1 MAKIYINGAS
11 AISIQPSFARNS
23 GKNFSEDFSKDFVQY
38 RQAYVPAIEADYSTY
53 IPPAAARRMSRIIKR
68 AVSVSQEALQEAGL
82 LCPDAIIF
90 GTGLGCIE
98 DTEKFLNAVIDQEE
112 QFLQPAFFIQSTHN
126 TIASQVA
133 IRLACR
139 GYNNTH
145 VQRRLSFES
154 ALLDA
159 VTLLEQG
166 RAENALIGGH
176 DEITPSYFRL
186 LEKAGYYSFDKD
198 SGLGSFAGEG
208 SACFVLGT
216 QPVIETYAVLEGLS
230 LPYTGS
236 QHPSMEALALPFL
249 AEYGLA
255 PKDIATVIT
264 AYTDDAVG
272 SAPYKDMGAFTAARH
287 IRFKDFCGEYFTAS
301 AFGFWLAVNYLKH
314 HDVGSSSPVL
324 LHNHSQGK
332 HHSLILLRH
341 V

>member
-11 AISIQPSFARNS
+11 AISIQQSFCQPFNE
-23 GKNFSEDFSKDFVQY
+23 NFIQHREV
-38 RQAYVPAIEADYSTY
+38 YVPAIEADYSTY

-208 SACFVLGT
+208 SACFMLGT
-216 QPVIETYAVLEGLS
+216 QPVAETYAVLEGLS

-236 QHPSMEALALPFL
+236 QRPSMEALALPFL
-249 AEYGLA
+249 AEYGLT
-255 PKDIATVIT
+255 PRDIGTVIT
-264 AYTDDAVG
+264 ACTDDTVG
-272 SAPYKDMGAFTAARH
+272 SAPYQQMGAFSSAHH
-287 IRFKDFCGEYFTAS
+287 IRFKDICGEYFTAS
-301 AFGFWLAVNYLKH
+301 SFGFWLAANYLKNNE
-314 HDVGSSSPVL
+314 VGLSPYIL